1 MQVLAFSFSRAPDP
15 DLDVAEPPNG
25 LRPFVEIP
33 GPPRSAGGGWTTPK
47 GQCSNLSVGLSGQHR
62 LSTGVFFR
70 RISGKPAWGDQK
82 PPLGSQRRFLGIRPR
97 SREAVYGTDG
107 NPRPNAP
114 SGAAVDVAE
123 LTQALQREAEGKFK

>member
-1 MQVLAFSFSRAPDP
+1 MR
-15 DLDVAEPPNG
+15 
-25 LRPFVEIP
+25 
-33 GPPRSAGGGWTTPK
+33 
-47 GQCSNLSVGLSGQHR
+47 
-62 LSTGVFFR
+62 
-70 RISGKPAWGDQK
+70 GDQK
-82 PPLGSQRRFLGIRPR
+82 PLLGSQRRFFGIRPR